1 MKDYIPPFIIT
12 ETMIDRISSIM
23 KIIGKLDNY
32 NNLNKM
38 PTLRRNNRIKS
49 IHSSLRIESNSLS
62 LNQVKSIIDGKQVLG
77 PKDEIQEVKNAYNAY
92 NLIKEVDC
100 YSVKDLKK
108 IQGIITYL
116 LDDESGNFRKGNEG
130 VFDEKGNCIHICTTR
145 EQEER

>member
-1 MKDYIPPFIIT
+1 MRNYYICTKGDRYINSCDT
-12 ETMIDRISSIM
+12 E
-23 KIIGKLDNY
+23 Y
-32 NNLNKM
+32 
-38 PTLRRNNRIKS
+38 
-49 IHSSLRIESNSLS
+49 
-62 LNQVKSIIDGKQVLG
+62 KSIIDGKQVLG

-130 VFDEKGNCIHICTTR
+130 VFDEKGNCIHICPPP
-145 EQEER
+145 EQVERLMQNFTVGKTI